1 MPSIRINETK
11 LFVQDGTSDKVY
23 HCWIER
29 DGALTDDGYNGWT
42 VCFEYGRRG
51 NTMTFGT
58 KITGTTK
65 MYAQKVLQDLIASK
79 KKKGYQE
86 EKSGQAFGK
95 LDGAAA
101 TPKQIAVLKAT
112 GMAIPPGL
120 SKQQASWMIDNS
132 AQALKLIAQKAEK
145 AKPIEVVWPTWP
157 FNQYAPSAVKSESVT
172 TTRRIKE
179 MDE

>member
-11 LFVQDGTSDKVY
+11 LFVQDGISDKVY

-29 DGALTDDGYNGWT
+29 DGALTDNGYNGWT

-86 EKSGQAFGK
+86 EKSGVQ
-95 LDGAAA
+95 
-101 TPKQIAVLKAT
+101 
-112 GMAIPPGL
+112 
-120 SKQQASWMIDNS
+120 
-132 AQALKLIAQKAEK
+132 QKA
-145 AKPIEVVWPTWP
+145 AKDVATYNKSVAI
-157 FNQYAPSAVKSESVT
+157 SAAVADKVTQSVSGIST
-172 TTRRIKE
+172 GRRIKE

>member
-11 LFVQDGTSDKVY
+11 LFVQDGTYDKVY

-29 DGALTDDGYNGWT
+29 DGALTDNGYNGWT

-51 NTMTFGT
+51 NTMMFGT
-58 KITGTTK
+58 KITDTTK

-79 KKKGYQE
+79 KKKGYQD

-95 LDGAAA
+95 LDGDAA

-132 AQALKLIAQKAEK
+132 AKALQLIQQKA
-145 AKPIEVVWPTWP
+145 AKDVATYNKSVAI
-157 FNQYAPSAVKSESVT
+157 SAAVADKVTQSVSGIST
-172 TTRRIKE
+172 GRRIKE